1 MSNGEKFYGEK
12 RSRVRR
18 AGMSGKGEVVPLDGL
33 IRLPLTNKVLFK
45 HNSKRGSAANHLT
58 SKQKGSQCEGHGMEA
73 L

>member
-18 AGMSGKGEVVPLDGL
+18 AGMSGKGEVAPLDGL

-45 HNSKRGSAANHLT
+45 HSSKGGRAVNHLT
-58 SKQKGSQCEGHGMEA
+58 SKQRGSQCEGPGMEP